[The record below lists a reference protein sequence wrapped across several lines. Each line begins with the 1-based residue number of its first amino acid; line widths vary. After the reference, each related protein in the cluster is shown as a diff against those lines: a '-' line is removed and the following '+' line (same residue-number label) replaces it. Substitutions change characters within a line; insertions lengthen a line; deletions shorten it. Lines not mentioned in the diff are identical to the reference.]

1 MDFLEE
7 QIIKVTEDI
16 WKTVMG
22 LEIKVAD
29 EDLGSEKEQIA
40 GFIQI
45 MGAWDGTVI
54 LDCDKELSGLLASLI
69 FSTPKDKISDEE
81 ILDALGELVNIIA
94 GNLKAHLPQP
104 CHLSLPA
111 AVGGWDYTLRFP
123 GSQEVSQVVFECGF
137 AQFFGVTLLKQGE
150 SAPYTKSVKQA

>member
-1 MDFLEE
+1 MDLLEE
-7 QIIKVTEDI
+7 QIIKITGNV
-16 WKTVMG
+16 WKTLVG
-22 LEIKVAD
+22 LDLKVAD
-29 EDLGSEKEQIA
+29 EDVGTDKEQIA

-54 LDCDKELSGLLASLI
+54 LDCEKEMSRVLASLI
-69 FSTPKDKISDEE
+69 FDVPIEKISDAE

-111 AVGGWDYTLRFP
+111 AVGGWDYMLRFP
-123 GSQEVSQVVFECGF
+123 GSQQVSQVIFECGF
-137 AQFFGVTLLKQGE
+137 AQFLGVTILKQGE
-150 SAPYTKSVKQA
+150 SAPFTKIVKQS